1 MTFSLTES
9 LLNEIQSAL
18 ENQEQAFLVDASQ
31 TKLVEK
37 TEGLKGDDEFFY
49 ELPEW
54 DSAAG
59 FKLREDFVE
68 RLNAPIAHEALQE
81 VLHSGRGV
89 FRNFRNVIK
98 DYPEVEKKW
107 HIYKNEKMMCYIN
120 NWYNNL
126 REVWGL
132 EKLDYVPES
141 DDSLIHDDFSFTAYE
156 SKSNKEELVLFVNA
170 AFKARNENL
179 DEELAQY
186 RS

>member
-18 ENQEQAFLVDASQ
+18 ENQEEQFLVDAAQ
-31 TKLVEK
+31 NKLVQK
-37 TEGLKGDDEFFY
+37 TDGLKGDDEFFY
-49 ELPEW
+49 DLPEW

-98 DYPEVEKKW
+98 D
-107 HIYKNEKMMCYIN
+107 
-120 NWYNNL
+120 
-126 REVWGL
+126 
-132 EKLDYVPES
+132 
-141 DDSLIHDDFSFTAYE
+141 
-156 SKSNKEELVLFVNA
+156 
-170 AFKARNENL
+170 
-179 DEELAQY
+179 
-186 RS
+186 